1 MLCQITVKPG
11 DIKKETRLQ
20 FATPDQRVF
29 TGAYIGEGT
38 YCWDLNLDV
47 GIEFQNLEQ
56 GFTGNFQVGKYV
68 SIAEGLSVTIG
79 RTHNI
84 KCVHSGALSL
94 LLKQRERE
102 PALKDSTFIQ
112 KGTVVI
118 QNDVYIGE
126 GVKIMP
132 NVLIGNGAVIAANS
146 HVVSN
151 IPPYAVAGGNPAKV
165 IGYRFSRDIIQMLQI
180 IRWWDWGEE
189 KLVGNASF
197 FTEDVEGFCDRFFD
211 EENRLFLA
219 RYGSRV
225 LTGEDVYFAFV
236 DFYENY
242 CNYVYILQSFLD
254 AYAGDER
261 KRLILFVQ
269 SDTENQ
275 ISEQSL
281 RDLYEIAGQIE
292 DTPAIRCKVSLEYGD
307 NAAAEKVFAQC
318 QHYLISRTY
327 RAVHFSCLADLLG
340 IETLSGVD
348 QKLLF
353 HKERNTVRV

>member
-1 MLCQITVKPG
+1 MLCHITVKPG
-11 DIKKETRLQ
+11 EIKRETRLQ
-20 FATPDQRVF
+20 FVTPDQRIF

-47 GIEFQNLEQ
+47 GIEFQNPEQ
-56 GFTGNFQVGKYV
+56 GFTGNFQIGKYV
-68 SIAEGLSVTIG
+68 SIAGGLSVTIG

-94 LLKQRERE
+94 LFKQRECE
-102 PALKDSTFIQ
+102 PVLKDSTFVQ
-112 KGTVVI
+112 KGSVVI

-132 NVLIGNGAVIAANS
+132 NVIIGNGAVIAANS
-146 HVVSN
+146 HVVSD

-165 IGYRFSRDIIQMLQI
+165 IGYRFSRDIIERLQI
-180 IRWWDWGEE
+180 IRWWDWSEE
-189 KLVGNASF
+189 KLIRNASC

-211 EENRLFLA
+211 EENRVFLA
-219 RYGSRV
+219 RRGSRIP
-225 LTGEDVYFAFV
+225 TEEDIYFTFV

-242 CNYVYILQSFLD
+242 CNYVHILQSFLEV
-254 AYAGDER
+254 YAGDEQ
-261 KRLILFVQ
+261 KRLVLFVQ
-269 SDTENQ
+269 NDTENQ
-275 ISEQSL
+275 ISERSMS
-281 RDLYEIAGQIE
+281 DLLDIISQIE
-292 DTPAIRCKVSLEYGD
+292 NTPAIQCKVSLEVGD
-307 NAAAEKVFAQC
+307 NAAAENIFVRC

-348 QKLLF
+348 RKLIF
-353 HKERNTVRV
+353 YKDRNTVKP